1 MSNVMTALAMSIMG
15 WRPAVQRQWL
25 GLCVLML
32 SMERNCTTKAV
43 ATKRATS
50 GGAMQSGE
58 FQACFGNMR
67 SIITIAA
74 PLMYGAAYNMG
85 IRGVRGV
92 SMPGLPYFL
101 CAGLIGVSQLVL
113 WSVPRAAWEESDSK

>member
-1 MSNVMTALAMSIMG
+1 MTALAMCIMG

-25 GLCVLML
+25 GLCVLMF

-43 ATKRATS
+43 ATKQATG

-67 SIITIAA
+67 SIVTIAA
-74 PLMYGAAYNMG
+74 PLMYGAAYTAG
-85 IRGVRGV
+85 LRGVRGRP
-92 SMPGLPYFL
+92 MPGLPYFL

-113 WSVPRAAWEESDSK
+113 WSAPTAAWEESGST